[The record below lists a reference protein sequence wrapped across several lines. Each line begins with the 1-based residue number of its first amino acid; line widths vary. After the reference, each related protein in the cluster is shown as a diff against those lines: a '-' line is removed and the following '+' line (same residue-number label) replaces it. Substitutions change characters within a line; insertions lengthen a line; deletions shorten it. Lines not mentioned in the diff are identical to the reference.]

1 MELYNGRPEDTS
13 GRKEKEIKVYDI
25 LDSLH
30 IPYIRADHE
39 AVMTMEAC
47 EEIDKALGME
57 ICKNLFLCNRKKTS
71 YYLLLM
77 PGNKALKTKELSQQI
92 PTTRL
97 SFASG
102 EDMETYLNVTPGSAT
117 VMGLIFDPENKVQLL
132 DMLNP
137 KTQGG
142 STFGTEQKRTAVV
155 GAGAAGYSGIC
166 FADGLVALPA
176 ADFHRIL
183 LLGYSGPHGGA
194 CHGQHRLFA
203 GHNFAAVCIWYRR

>member
-30 IPYIRADHE
+30 IPYIGADHE

-132 DMLNP
+132 VDEDLLKLEAFGCHPCVNTSSIKM
-137 KTQGG
+137 KTADVFDKFLKEIHHDYIMVKLSDGN
-142 STFGTEQKRTAVV
+142 EQE
-155 GAGAAGYSGIC
+155 
-166 FADGLVALPA
+166 
-176 ADFHRIL
+176 
-183 LLGYSGPHGGA
+183 
-194 CHGQHRLFA
+194 
-203 GHNFAAVCIWYRR
+203 

>member
-77 PGNKALKTKELSQQI
+77 PGNNCHSRSRPRDYPLHREKTWKYI
-92 PTTRL
+92 
-97 SFASG
+97 
-102 EDMETYLNVTPGSAT
+102 
-117 VMGLIFDPENKVQLL
+117 
-132 DMLNP
+132 
-137 KTQGG
+137 
-142 STFGTEQKRTAVV
+142 
-155 GAGAAGYSGIC
+155 
-166 FADGLVALPA
+166 
-176 ADFHRIL
+176 
-183 LLGYSGPHGGA
+183 
-194 CHGQHRLFA
+194 
-203 GHNFAAVCIWYRR
+203 